1 MNALVTDLTELPRLF
16 HYNAWANA
24 RLVDALRP
32 ASDRALAIA
41 AHGFTAERIWLMRLR
56 GETTDG
62 DSIWPELSVRA
73 CASLAAR
80 NASALAAY
88 IEGLDKPDLT
98 RKVRYRNSKG
108 VAYATAAGDVLRHLL
123 LHSAYHRGQ
132 AAAALREDGAEPPV
146 TDFIVFVRE
155 RHEAHPSTSSE
166 GQSAPSTPRVP

>member
-24 RLVDALRP
+24 RLVDALP
-32 ASDRALAIA
+32 PTSGRALTIA

-62 DSIWPELSVRA
+62 DSIWPELSARA

-80 NASALAAY
+80 NASALASY
-88 IEGLDKPDLT
+88 LDGLDEPDLT
-98 RKVRYRNSKG
+98 RKIRYRNSKG
-108 VAYATAAGDVLRHLL
+108 VVFATPTGDVLTHLL

-132 AAAALREDGAEPPV
+132 AAVALREAGAEPPV
-146 TDFIVFVRE
+146 TDVIVYVRE
-155 RHEAHPSTSSE
+155 GH
-166 GQSAPSTPRVP
+166 